1 VIKAE
6 TPVLSSEEACKLLD
20 SIERYTLIGP
30 GDGAPIVTMVYSFAR
45 VSAAITMKAGNCF
58 QHRKRCRLRLHQKA
72 ASATKLPV
80 RLVWSRIIQ
89 RTFYG
94 RWVLPSSFIV

>member
-30 GDGAPIVTMVYSFAR
+30 GDGALIVTMVYSFAR
-45 VSAAITMKAGNCF
+45 VSAAVTMKAGNYS
-58 QHRKRCRLRLHQKA
+58 RPGALKM
-72 ASATKLPV
+72 SA
-80 RLVWSRIIQ
+80 LVVIHGSWQ
-89 RTFYG
+89 RPCKN
-94 RWVLPSSFIV
+94 R